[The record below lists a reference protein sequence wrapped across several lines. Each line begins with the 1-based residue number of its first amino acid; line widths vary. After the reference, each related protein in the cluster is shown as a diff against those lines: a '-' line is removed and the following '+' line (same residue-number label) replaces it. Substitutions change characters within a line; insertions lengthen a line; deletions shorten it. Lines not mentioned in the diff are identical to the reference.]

1 VGVRL
6 CTTIDNILF
15 MSLSEKQQQF
25 ALSLAKLVIYSESIG
40 LPVTFGD
47 AYRDPRVHGAMGVKQ
62 AYGSANSCHKLRLA
76 VDLNIIKD
84 GKLAGEPEYINLQ
97 KYWREN
103 LCGSPMIPGDSNHF
117 SWEHGAY
124 R

>member
-1 VGVRL
+1 
-6 CTTIDNILF
+6 
-15 MSLSEKQQQF
+15 MSLSDKQQQF
-25 ALSLAKLVIYSESIG
+25 AVAIAKLIIYADSVG
-40 LPVTFGD
+40 VPVTLGD
-47 AYRDPRVHGAMGVKQ
+47 AYRDPRLHGAVGVKLG
-62 AYGSANSCHKLRLA
+62 YGSANSCHKMRLA

-84 GKLAGEPEYINLQ
+84 GKLADESEYIKLQ

-103 LCGSPMIPGDSNHF
+103 LGGSPMIPGDSNHF